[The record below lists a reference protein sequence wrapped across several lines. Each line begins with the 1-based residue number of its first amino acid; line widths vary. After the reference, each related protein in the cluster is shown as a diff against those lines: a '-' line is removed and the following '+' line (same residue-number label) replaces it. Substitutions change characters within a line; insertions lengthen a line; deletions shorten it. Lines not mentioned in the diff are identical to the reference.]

1 MLVIPSIGISI
12 FPEHGDSFDALIKNA
27 DLAMYLAKS
36 LGSNNYQIYTDDLQ
50 EKSQH
55 EFEM

>member
-1 MLVIPSIGISI
+1 MIPSIGISI

-36 LGSNNYQIYTDDLQ
+36 LGSNNYQIYTYNLQ